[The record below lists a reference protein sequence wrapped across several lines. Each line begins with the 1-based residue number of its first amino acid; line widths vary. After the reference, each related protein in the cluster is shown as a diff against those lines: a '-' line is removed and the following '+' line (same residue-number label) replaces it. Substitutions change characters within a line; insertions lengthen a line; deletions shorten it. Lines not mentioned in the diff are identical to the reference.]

1 MQTVWQAVRKIAEF
15 LHAEYILSN
24 TVFFEPVEVPP
35 GAVAGGIVQCCA
47 TGAIDREVLCVALC
61 ISNGGFRLPVPG
73 DANASEAEVLLL
85 TRPCLFEV
93 PTGAIG

>member
-1 MQTVWQAVRKIAEF
+1 MQNIFCQILFFLSRLKCRVVRAR
-15 LHAEYILSN
+15 
-24 TVFFEPVEVPP
+24 
-35 GAVAGGIVQCCA
+35 GALCSGCV
-47 TGAIDREVLCVALC
+47 TGTIDREVLCVALG

-85 TRPCLFEV
+85 TRPCLNEV